1 MTGLNLDSGV
11 EPATHRKETA
21 MRTRTTPTGG
31 RLGYGAAVLVAVVGV
46 TTAALWGVTG
56 VLDQVQQPEGFVR
69 ADLSNGVFL
78 TLSQVGPHVIYYE
91 GHDPT
96 TVSADQVRV
105 VDAGQRAVPVRPYR
119 LDLRYDVPG
128 KPGVLGTAIAVFDAD
143 RTGSFVIRT
152 DSTGSPDA
160 MVQDAHAQLAV
171 GDDLAPGTI
180 RAIAIPGL
188 AALLS
193 LIAAIT
199 LAART
204 WSRRERRSQP

>member
-1 MTGLNLDSGV
+1 MT
-11 EPATHRKETA
+11 
-21 MRTRTTPTGG
+21 TRTVPTGR
-31 RLGYGAAVLVAVVGV
+31 RLRYGLAVLVAVVGV

-56 VLDQVQQPEGFVR
+56 VLDQVQQPGRFVR
-69 ADLSNGVFL
+69 ADISNSVSVTL
-78 TLSQVGPHVIYYE
+78 TQVGPHVIYYE

-96 TVSADQVRV
+96 AVSADQLKVL
-105 VDAGQRAVPVRPYR
+105 DAAQQAVTVRPYK

-143 RTGSFVIRT
+143 RTGSYVIRT
-152 DSTGSPDA
+152 DATVHTDA
-160 MVQDAHAQLAV
+160 TVRDAQAQLAV
-171 GDDLAPGTI
+171 GDDLAPGTV

-193 LIAAIT
+193 LVAAIT

-204 WSRRERRSQP
+204 WSRPERRTRP

>member
-1 MTGLNLDSGV
+1 
-11 EPATHRKETA
+11 
-21 MRTRTTPTGG
+21 MRTRTTPTGR
-31 RLGYGAAVLVAVVGV
+31 RLSYGLAVLVAVIGV
-46 TTAALWGVTG
+46 TTAAIWGVTG

-69 ADLSNGVFL
+69 ADISNGVSVTL
-78 TLSQVGPHVIYYE
+78 TQVGPHIIYYE

-96 TVSADQVRV
+96 AVSADQLKV
-105 VDAGQRAVPVRPYR
+105 VDAAQRAVPVRPYG

-128 KPGVLGTAIAVFDAD
+128 KPGTLGTAIAVFDAN

-152 DSTGSPDA
+152 DAT
-160 MVQDAHAQLAV
+160 VQDAQAQLAV
-171 GDDLAPGTI
+171 GDDLAPGTV

>member
-1 MTGLNLDSGV
+1 MT
-11 EPATHRKETA
+11 
-21 MRTRTTPTGG
+21 TRTVPTGR
-31 RLGYGAAVLVAVVGV
+31 RLRYGLAVLVAVVGV
-46 TTAALWGVTG
+46 TTAAVWGVTG

-69 ADLSNGVFL
+69 ADLSAGVSVTL
-78 TLSQVGPHVIYYE
+78 TQVGPHVIYYE

-96 TVSADQVRV
+96 AVSADQLKVL
-105 VDAGQRAVPVRPYR
+105 DAAQRAVPVRPYR

-152 DSTGSPDA
+152 DATVHTDA
-160 MVQDAHAQLAV
+160 TVGDAQAQLAV
-171 GDDLAPGTI
+171 GDDLAPGTV

-193 LIAAIT
+193 LVAAIT

-204 WSRRERRSQP
+204 WSRRERRTRP

>member
-1 MTGLNLDSGV
+1 MT
-11 EPATHRKETA
+11 
-21 MRTRTTPTGG
+21 TRTVPTGR
-31 RLGYGAAVLVAVVGV
+31 RLRYGLAVLVAVIGV

-56 VLDQVQQPEGFVR
+56 VLDQVQQPGRFVR
-69 ADLSNGVFL
+69 ADISNSVSVTL
-78 TLSQVGPHVIYYE
+78 TQVGPHVIYYE

-96 TVSADQVRV
+96 AVSADQLKVL
-105 VDAGQRAVPVRPYR
+105 DAAQQAVTVRPYK

-143 RTGSFVIRT
+143 RTGSYVIRT
-152 DSTGSPDA
+152 DATVRDA
-160 MVQDAHAQLAV
+160 QAQLAV
-171 GDDLAPGTI
+171 GDDLAPSTV

-193 LIAAIT
+193 LVAAIT

-204 WSRRERRSQP
+204 WSRPERRTRP

>member
-1 MTGLNLDSGV
+1 MT
-11 EPATHRKETA
+11 
-21 MRTRTTPTGG
+21 TRTVPTGR
-31 RLGYGAAVLVAVVGV
+31 RLRYGLAVLVAVVGV

-56 VLDQVQQPEGFVR
+56 VLDQVQQPGRFVR
-69 ADLSNGVFL
+69 ADISAGVSVTL
-78 TLSQVGPHVIYYE
+78 TQVGPHVIYYE

-96 TVSADQVRV
+96 AVSADQLKVL
-105 VDAGQRAVPVRPYR
+105 DAAQQAVTVRPYK

-143 RTGSFVIRT
+143 RTGSYVIRTGSYVIRT
-152 DSTGSPDA
+152 DATQALAGDA
-160 MVQDAHAQLAV
+160 QAQLAV
-171 GDDLAPGTI
+171 GDDLAPGTV

-193 LIAAIT
+193 LVAAIT

-204 WSRRERRSQP
+204 WSRRERRTRP

>member
-1 MTGLNLDSGV
+1 
-11 EPATHRKETA
+11 
-21 MRTRTTPTGG
+21 MRTRTTPTGR
-31 RLGYGAAVLVAVVGV
+31 RLSYGLAVLVAVVGV
-46 TTAALWGVTG
+46 TTAAVWGFTG

-69 ADLSNGVFL
+69 ADISNGVSVTL
-78 TLSQVGPHVIYYE
+78 TQVGPHVIYYE

-96 TVSADQVRV
+96 AVSADQLKV
-105 VDAGQRAVPVRPYR
+105 VDAAQRAVPVRPYG

-128 KPGVLGTAIAVFDAD
+128 KPGALGTAIAVFDAD

-152 DSTGSPDA
+152 DAT
-160 MVQDAHAQLAV
+160 VQDAQAQLAV
-171 GDDLAPGTI
+171 GDDLAPGTV

>member
-1 MTGLNLDSGV
+1 MT
-11 EPATHRKETA
+11 
-21 MRTRTTPTGG
+21 TRTTPTGR
-31 RLGYGAAVLVAVVGV
+31 RLRYGLAVLVAVVGV
-46 TTAALWGVTG
+46 STAAVWGVTG
-56 VLDQVQQPEGFVR
+56 VLDQVQQPGRFVR
-69 ADLSNGVFL
+69 ADLSAGVSVTL
-78 TLSQVGPHVIYYE
+78 TQVGPHVIYYE
-91 GHDPT
+91 GRDPT
-96 TVSADQVRV
+96 AVSADQLKVL
-105 VDAGQRAVPVRPYR
+105 DAAQQAVPVRPYK

-128 KPGVLGTAIAVFDAD
+128 RPGVLGTAIAVFDAN

-152 DSTGSPDA
+152 DATDA
-160 MVQDAHAQLAV
+160 TVRDAQAQLAV
-171 GDDLAPGTI
+171 GDDLAPGTV

>member
-1 MTGLNLDSGV
+1 
-11 EPATHRKETA
+11 
-21 MRTRTTPTGG
+21 MRTRTTPTGR
-31 RLGYGAAVLVAVVGV
+31 RLGYGLPVLVAVVGV
-46 TTAALWGVTG
+46 TTAAVWGVTG
-56 VLDQVQQPEGFVR
+56 ILDQVQQPEGFVR
-69 ADLSNGVFL
+69 ADISHGVSL
-78 TLSQVGPHVIYYE
+78 TLTQVGPHVIYYE
-91 GHDPT
+91 GRDPT
-96 TVSADQVRV
+96 AVPADRLTV
-105 VDAGQRAVPVRPYR
+105 VDAAQRSVPVRPYR

-128 KPGVLGTAIAVFDAD
+128 KPGTLGTAIAVFDAD

-152 DSTGSPDA
+152 DATVSK
-160 MVQDAHAQLAV
+160 VQGQLAV
-171 GDDLAPGTI
+171 GDDLAPATV